1 MNEISVV
8 WDAAIYRNGC
18 NVAEVCSL
26 ENYIS
31 QSLSVQECRPRKK
44 QISFILHLHHNISLY
59 CISRLTC
66 G

>member
-1 MNEISVV
+1 
-8 WDAAIYRNGC
+8 
-18 NVAEVCSL
+18 VAEVCSL